1 MAPTI
6 KDTSQLFTSSP
17 QYEPTILFQLCDNT
31 ACSWKVTYSLPGIDS
46 CVSMICVLVLI
57 SAVPRLETFST
68 LVTQMTQ
75 TLNVSLHM
83 IFHVSLCPHNFVAD
97 SAGKL

>member
-1 MAPTI
+1 
-6 KDTSQLFTSSP
+6 
-17 QYEPTILFQLCDNT
+17 
-31 ACSWKVTYSLPGIDS
+31 
-46 CVSMICVLVLI
+46 MICVLVLI

-68 LVTQMTQ
+68 VVTQMTQ

-97 SAGKL
+97 SAGKLRESGGGVFMFGHHLGHHLIHFCSKHGGK